1 MQMKIPGTFPDAE
14 RFNYIVINFLLCLF
28 LLFAHFYLTECV
40 ISIYSMNLPKLSLTP
55 QIFPGFINLLL
66 IYNGLLSLNTPLLK
80 KKCGFS
86 LCKCGFSHWVHS
98 LMCTPQK
105 CGFSLCMFIQ
115 HWKWKEKTLDL
126 ICNYMQSTAI
136 CWKMNLLNLYLKKRA
151 M

>member
-1 MQMKIPGTFPDAE
+1 MQMKTSGTFPDAE

-80 KKCGFS
+80 KNVVSPFANVVSHIGYTV
-86 LCKCGFSHWVHS
+86 LCVPPKNVVSPFACSFNTGNERRKH
-98 LMCTPQK
+98 
-105 CGFSLCMFIQ
+105 
-115 HWKWKEKTLDL
+115 
-126 ICNYMQSTAI
+126 
-136 CWKMNLLNLYLKKRA
+136 
-151 M
+151 

>member
-80 KKCGFS
+80 KKMWFLPLQMWFLTLGTQSYVYPPKMWF
-86 LCKCGFSHWVHS
+86 LPLHVHS
-98 LMCTPQK
+98 
-105 CGFSLCMFIQ
+105 
-115 HWKWKEKTLDL
+115 TLEMKGENIRSDL
-126 ICNYMQSTAI
+126 
-136 CWKMNLLNLYLKKRA
+136 
-151 M
+151 